1 MVGQDTPELK
11 PVETGPLPV
20 PTTGRASPVGEAGTI
35 REVHYATQQNPPLEA
50 HDLGRGRMSLSFWTF
65 RNYLCLGEPVAYIG
79 NLDLQA
85 FASLGSRD
93 EDDEPLNSGYSVAPL
108 AHFGNRNVV
117 LLAHLHRLLP
127 KSEATTT
134 VVSPS
139 SKAQYVSTP
148 LPRFSGSHMN
158 VSVALTVNSSAL
170 RPVAVK

>member
-1 MVGQDTPELK
+1 MPELK

-35 REVHYATQQNPPLEA
+35 RDLDYATQQNPPLEA

-79 NLDLQA
+79 DLDLQA
-85 FASLGSRD
+85 FASLGSRN

-158 VSVALTVNSSAL
+158 VSVALTVNSSARGWL
-170 RPVAVK
+170 NSYLT